1 MTWYRFLSNAPPGL
15 ILLLYRNR
23 WFAPPATFHQPSG
36 LRQEAKNPAG
46 RGERHRLLNVGRFH
60 PKYHRPMARLH
71 EYQGKAILAANGFKI
86 PHGRAASTADDAVAA
101 AKELAAD
108 RKATEVV
115 IKIQAWTTGR
125 AGIGGVAFAKKPDEV
140 RPHATR
146 MLAMKVGQFPVEA
159 VLVEEKID
167 IEREFFLS
175 FAIDDAAR
183 APVIIFATGG
193 GSGIEERAASTRRI
207 ACDVKSGP
215 LDLAVTQAVGSCGLA
230 PAHAKQLAGSIQKL
244 FVAARSVEAR
254 SLEINPLV
262 LTKDG
267 QFVAADCRITID
279 DYAVARHP
287 ELKIEIAREFDHPP
301 TELERVAYA
310 VEQSDHRGTF
320 YFAQLA
326 TGAPKE
332 SKGLVGFH
340 GAGGGGSMM
349 SMDAI
354 VNAGFTIANFT
365 DTSGNPSASK
375 VYRASRII
383 LAQPGL
389 VGYFGSGS
397 GVASQEQYWS
407 AYGLAKAFWEL
418 DLDIPA
424 VIRLGGN
431 TEDRAVDILR
441 RMSGLLRAPVEGYR
455 KTDAPAMI
463 AGRFA
468 ELVAGAGGTKWKPHA
483 PRVPKFVKDPSATML
498 PVKNGRV
505 WIDNTKWSEIGRA
518 VETQS
523 SGLIIDHTGK
533 PAISLA
539 SEEFANKD
547 SELLACDVECRLA
560 GVEGFYLELDIPGLD
575 ELIGDTG

>member
-1 MTWYRFLSNAPPGL
+1 
-15 ILLLYRNR
+15 
-23 WFAPPATFHQPSG
+23 
-36 LRQEAKNPAG
+36 
-46 RGERHRLLNVGRFH
+46 
-60 PKYHRPMARLH
+60 MARLH

-86 PHGRAASTADDAVAA
+86 PRGRAVSNPDDAIAI
-101 AKELAAD
+101 AKEFAAD
-108 RKATEVV
+108 SKSAEVV

-125 AGIGGVAFAKKPDEV
+125 AGIGGVAFAKKPADV
-140 RPHATR
+140 RGHAAR
-146 MLAMKVGQFPVEA
+146 MLEMKVGQFPVEA

-167 IEREFFLS
+167 IDKEFFLS

-183 APVIIFATGG
+183 APMIIFSAGG
-193 GSGIEERAASTRRI
+193 GSGIEERATSTRRI
-207 ACDVKSGP
+207 PCDVKNGP
-215 LDLAVTQAVGSCGLA
+215 AESVVRDAVGSAGLSSTQA
-230 PAHAKQLAGSIQKL
+230 AQLAESIQKL
-244 FVAARSVEAR
+244 FAAARSVEAR

-262 LTKDG
+262 LTKG
-267 QFVAADCRITID
+267 GEFVAADCRITID
-279 DYAVARHP
+279 DYAVSRHP
-287 ELKIEIAREFDHPP
+287 DLKIEIAREFDHPP
-301 TELERVAYA
+301 TALERVAYA
-310 VEQSDHRGTF
+310 VEQNDHRGTF

-326 TGAPKE
+326 TAAAKD

-383 LAQPGL
+383 LAQPDL

-397 GVASQEQYWS
+397 GVASQEQFWS

-455 KTDAPAMI
+455 KTDAPATI

-468 ELVAGAGGTKWKPHA
+468 ELVAATKGARWKPRT
-483 PRVPKFVKDPSATML
+483 PRVPSFVKDPKATVL
-498 PVKNGRV
+498 TVKGGRV
-505 WIDNTKWSEIGRA
+505 WIDTAKWKEINRA
-518 VETQS
+518 VETHS
-523 SGLIIDHTGK
+523 SGLIINRDGK
-533 PAISLA
+533 PTSALP
-539 SEEFANKD
+539 SEEFATKD
-547 SELLACDVECRLA
+547 SELLACDVECRLS

-575 ELIGDTG
+575 ELIGGAR

>member
-1 MTWYRFLSNAPPGL
+1 
-15 ILLLYRNR
+15 
-23 WFAPPATFHQPSG
+23 
-36 LRQEAKNPAG
+36 
-46 RGERHRLLNVGRFH
+46 
-60 PKYHRPMARLH
+60 MARLH

-86 PHGRAASTADDAVAA
+86 PRGRAASTADEAVSA

-108 RKATEVV
+108 EKGGEVV

-125 AGIGGVAFAKKPDEV
+125 ADIGGVAFAKKPDEV
-140 RPHATR
+140 RAHAAR

-167 IEREFFLS
+167 IDREFFLS
-175 FAIDDAAR
+175 FAINDAAR
-183 APVIIFATGG
+183 APTIIFAPSG

-207 ACDVKSGP
+207 ACDVNRGP
-215 LDLAVTQAVGSCGLA
+215 LDSAVGEAVASCGLS
-230 PAHAKQLAGSIQKL
+230 PAEAAQLAESIQKL
-244 FVAARSVEAR
+244 FVAARNVEAR

-262 LTKDG
+262 LTKNG
-267 QFVAADCRITID
+267 EFVAADCRITID
-279 DYAVARHP
+279 DYAVSRHP

-301 TELERVAYA
+301 TSLERVAYA
-310 VEQSDHRGTF
+310 VEQNDHRGTF

-326 TGAPKE
+326 TAPAKD

-375 VYRASRII
+375 VYRAARII
-383 LAQPGL
+383 LAQPDL

-397 GVASQEQYWS
+397 GVASQEQFWS

-431 TEDRAVDILR
+431 TEDRAVDILQ
-441 RMSGLLRAPVEGYR
+441 RMSKLLRAPVEGYR
-455 KTDAPAMI
+455 KTDPPAMI

-468 ELVAGAGGTKWKPHA
+468 GLVSGAAGAKWKPRA
-483 PRVPKFVKDPSATML
+483 PRSPKFIKDPSATMVH
-498 PVKNGRV
+498 VKGGHV
-505 WIDNTKWSEIGRA
+505 WIDTERWHQIRQA
-518 VETQS
+518 IETHS
-523 SGLIIDHTGK
+523 GGLITDRDSRPV
-533 PAISLA
+533 PALPT
-539 SEEFANKD
+539 EEFATKD

-560 GVEGFYLELDIPGLD
+560 GIEGFYLELDIPGLD
-575 ELIGDTG
+575 KLIGDAP

>member
-1 MTWYRFLSNAPPGL
+1 
-15 ILLLYRNR
+15 
-23 WFAPPATFHQPSG
+23 
-36 LRQEAKNPAG
+36 
-46 RGERHRLLNVGRFH
+46 
-60 PKYHRPMARLH
+60 MARLH
-71 EYQGKAILAANGFKI
+71 EYQGKAILAANGFKV
-86 PHGRAASTADDAVAA
+86 PRGRAASNGDEAVAA
-101 AKELAAD
+101 AKELGS
-108 RKATEVV
+108 EVV
-115 IKIQAWTTGR
+115 VKIQAWTTGR
-125 AGIGGVAFAKKPDEV
+125 AGIGGVAFAKKPEEV
-140 RPHATR
+140 RAHTKR

-159 VLVEEKID
+159 VLIEEKID
-167 IEREFFLS
+167 IDREFFLS

-193 GSGIEERAASTRRI
+193 GTGIEERAASTRRI
-207 ACDVKSGP
+207 PCDVKSGP
-215 LDLAVTQAVGSCGLA
+215 LASAVNEAVASSGLSKNQ
-230 PAHAKQLAGSIQKL
+230 AKQLTESIQKL
-244 FVAARSVEAR
+244 FGAARSVEAR

-262 LTKDG
+262 LTKNG
-267 QFVAADCRITID
+267 EFVAADCRITID

-301 TELERVAYA
+301 TDLERVAYA

-326 TGAPKE
+326 TSAPKE
-332 SKGLVGFH
+332 SKGLAGFH

-375 VYRASRII
+375 VYRAARII
-383 LAQPGL
+383 LAQPDL

-431 TEDRAVDILR
+431 TEDRAVEILQ
-441 RMSGLLRAPVEGYR
+441 RMSKLLRAPVEGHR
-455 KTDAPAMI
+455 KTDTPAMI

-468 ELVAGAGGTKWKPHA
+468 ELVESAGGAKWKPRP
-483 PRVPKFVKDPSATML
+483 PRVPKFVKDPSSTMF

-505 WIDNTKWSEIGRA
+505 WINTAKWPQIRSAI
-518 VETQS
+518 ETH
-523 SGLIIDHTGK
+523 SGELIVDHAGA
-533 PAISLA
+533 PATSLP
-539 SEEFANKD
+539 SEEFASKD
-547 SELLACDVECRLA
+547 SELLACDVESRLA
-560 GVEGFYLELDIPGLD
+560 GLEGFYLELDIPGLD
-575 ELIGDTG
+575 ELIGGAR

>member
-1 MTWYRFLSNAPPGL
+1 
-15 ILLLYRNR
+15 
-23 WFAPPATFHQPSG
+23 
-36 LRQEAKNPAG
+36 
-46 RGERHRLLNVGRFH
+46 
-60 PKYHRPMARLH
+60 MARLH
-71 EYQGKAILAANGFKI
+71 EYQGKAILAANGYKI
-86 PHGRAASTADDAVAA
+86 TRGRAAITADQAVAA
-101 AKELAAD
+101 ANELAGG
-108 RKATEVV
+108 KMGGEVV

-125 AGIGGVAFAKKPDEV
+125 AGIGGVAFAKEPADV
-140 RPHATR
+140 RAHAAR

-159 VLVEEKID
+159 VLVEEKIA

-207 ACDVKSGP
+207 ACDVKRGP
-215 LDLAVTQAVGSCGLA
+215 LDSAVGEAAASCGLS
-230 PAHAKQLAGSIQKL
+230 PAHAAQLAESIQQL
-244 FVAARSVEAR
+244 FAAARSVEAR

-287 ELKIEIAREFDHPP
+287 ELGIEIAREFDHPP
-301 TELERVAYA
+301 TALERVAYA
-310 VEQSDHRGTF
+310 AEQSDHRGTF

-326 TGAPKE
+326 TAAAKD

-383 LAQPGL
+383 LAQPGM

-431 TEDRAVDILR
+431 MEDRAVDILR

-463 AGRFA
+463 AERFA
-468 ELVAGAGGTKWKPHA
+468 ELVAGAGGTKWKPRA
-483 PRVPKFVKDPSATML
+483 LRVPKFVRDPSATML
-498 PVKNGRV
+498 PVKSGRV
-505 WIDNTKWSEIGRA
+505 WIDTAKWSKIRRA
-518 VETQS
+518 VDTHS
-523 SGLIIDHTGK
+523 GGLIVDRAGA
-533 PAISLA
+533 PVAALA
-539 SEEFANKD
+539 REEFANTD

-575 ELIGDTG
+575 ELIGPESFWGRHSGGAR

>member
-1 MTWYRFLSNAPPGL
+1 
-15 ILLLYRNR
+15 
-23 WFAPPATFHQPSG
+23 
-36 LRQEAKNPAG
+36 
-46 RGERHRLLNVGRFH
+46 
-60 PKYHRPMARLH
+60 MARLH

-86 PHGRAASTADDAVAA
+86 PRGRAASTADEAVAA
-101 AKELAAD
+101 ANELGG
-108 RKATEVV
+108 EVV

-125 AGIGGVAFAKKPDEV
+125 AGMGGVAFAKKPADV
-140 RPHATR
+140 RGHAAR
-146 MLAMKVGQFPVEA
+146 MLAMKVGQFPVET
-159 VLVEEKID
+159 VLLEEKID

-183 APVIIFATGG
+183 APMIIFDAGG

-207 ACDVKSGP
+207 ACDVNGGP
-215 LDLAVTQAVGSCGLA
+215 LDSAVSEAVASSGLSSK
-230 PAHAKQLAGSIQKL
+230 PAKQLAESIQKL
-244 FVAARSVEAR
+244 FAAAKSVEAR

-267 QFVAADCRITID
+267 QFIAADCRITID

-301 TELERVAYA
+301 TALERVAYA

-326 TGAPKE
+326 TAAAKN

-375 VYRASRII
+375 VYRAARII
-383 LAQPGL
+383 LAQPDL

-431 TEDRAVDILR
+431 TEDRAVDILQ
-441 RMSGLLRAPVEGYR
+441 RMSKLLRAPIEGYR
-455 KTDAPAMI
+455 KTDTPAFI
-463 AGRFA
+463 AARFS
-468 ELVAGAGGTKWKPHA
+468 ELVANGGGAKWKPR
-483 PRVPKFVKDPSATML
+483 PQRMPEFVHTSSAKAY
-498 PVKNGRV
+498 PVKGGRV
-505 WIDNTKWSEIGRA
+505 WIDMARWRDIRSF

-523 SGLIIDHTGK
+523 SGLIVDRNDAPFITV
-533 PAISLA
+533 ST
-539 SEEFANKD
+539 EEFANKD
-547 SELLACDVECRLA
+547 SELLACSTESRMN
-560 GVEGFYLELDIPGLD
+560 GVEGFYLELEVPGLN
-575 ELIGDTG
+575 EIVEGGR

>member
-1 MTWYRFLSNAPPGL
+1 
-15 ILLLYRNR
+15 
-23 WFAPPATFHQPSG
+23 
-36 LRQEAKNPAG
+36 
-46 RGERHRLLNVGRFH
+46 
-60 PKYHRPMARLH
+60 MARLH

-86 PHGRAASTADDAVAA
+86 PRGRAVSTADEAVVA
-101 AKELAAD
+101 AKELVTDA
-108 RKATEVV
+108 KGGTVV

-125 AGIGGVAFAKKPDEV
+125 AGIGGVAFARKTADV
-140 RPHATR
+140 RGHAAR
-146 MLAMKVGQFPVEA
+146 MLEMTVGQFPVEA
-159 VLVEEKID
+159 VLVEEKVD

-183 APVIIFATGG
+183 APVIIFAAGG
-193 GSGIEERAASTRRI
+193 GTGIEERAASTRRI
-207 ACDVKSGP
+207 ACDVKNGP
-215 LDLAVTQAVGSCGLA
+215 LDSTVNEAAGSCGLS
-230 PAHAKQLAGSIQKL
+230 PVHAAQLGESIQKL
-244 FVAARSVEAR
+244 FAAARSVEAR

-301 TELERVAYA
+301 TALERVAYSA
-310 VEQSDHRGTF
+310 EQSDHRGTF

-326 TGAPKE
+326 TAAAKD

-383 LAQPGL
+383 LTQPGL

-441 RMSGLLRAPVEGYR
+441 RMSGLLRATVEGYR

-463 AGRFA
+463 AERFA
-468 ELVAGAGGTKWKPHA
+468 ELVTAAGGTKWKPRP
-483 PRVPKFVKDPSATML
+483 PRVPKFVQDPAATML
-498 PVKNGRV
+498 PVKSGRV
-505 WIDNTKWSEIGRA
+505 WIDTAKWPEIRRA
-518 VETQS
+518 VETHS
-523 SGLIIDHTGK
+523 VGLIMDRAGK
-533 PAISLA
+533 PVAALA

-560 GVEGFYLELDIPGLD
+560 GVEGFYLELDIPGLN
-575 ELIGDTG
+575 ELTGGAR

>member
-1 MTWYRFLSNAPPGL
+1 
-15 ILLLYRNR
+15 
-23 WFAPPATFHQPSG
+23 
-36 LRQEAKNPAG
+36 
-46 RGERHRLLNVGRFH
+46 
-60 PKYHRPMARLH
+60 MARLH

-86 PHGRAASTADDAVAA
+86 PRGRAVLSADHAVAA
-101 AKELAAD
+101 AKELGG
-108 RKATEVV
+108 EVV

-125 AGIGGVAFAKKPDEV
+125 AGIGGVVFAKKPDEV
-140 RPHATR
+140 RAHAER
-146 MLAMKVGQFPVEA
+146 MLSMNVGQFPVEA
-159 VLVEEKID
+159 VLVEEKVHID
-167 IEREFFLS
+167 REFFLS

-183 APVIIFATGG
+183 APVIIFAAGG
-193 GSGIEERAASTRRI
+193 GTGIEERAASTRRI
-207 ACDVKSGP
+207 RCDVNRGP
-215 LDLAVTQAVGSCGLA
+215 VDSAVSEAVNACGLSQI
-230 PAHAKQLAGSIQKL
+230 HAKQLAESIRKL
-244 FVAARSVEAR
+244 FAAARSVEAR

-262 LTKDG
+262 LMKNG
-267 QFVAADCRITID
+267 EFVAADCRITID

-287 ELKIEIAREFDHPP
+287 DLEIEIAREFDHPP
-301 TELERVAYA
+301 TPLERVAYA
-310 VEQSDHRGTF
+310 VEQNDHRGTF

-326 TGAPKE
+326 TTAPKG

-375 VYRASRII
+375 VYRAARII
-383 LAQPGL
+383 LTQPGL

-431 TEDRAVDILR
+431 TEDRAVDILHR
-441 RMSGLLRAPVEGYR
+441 ISKLLRAPVEGYR
-455 KTDAPAMI
+455 KIDTPAFI

-468 ELVAGAGGTKWKPHA
+468 ELVATAKGAKWKPRL
-483 PRVPKFVKDPSATML
+483 PRVPKFVEDPSATTL
-498 PVKNGRV
+498 QVKNGGA
-505 WIDNTKWSEIGRA
+505 WINTAHWPQIRAA
-518 VETQS
+518 VETHS
-523 SGLIIDHTGK
+523 GGLIVDREGS
-533 PAISLA
+533 PAAALP
-539 SEEFANKD
+539 SEEFATKD

-560 GVEGFYLELDIPGLD
+560 GVEGFYLELDIPGLN
-575 ELIGDTG
+575 ELIGRNP

>member
-1 MTWYRFLSNAPPGL
+1 
-15 ILLLYRNR
+15 
-23 WFAPPATFHQPSG
+23 
-36 LRQEAKNPAG
+36 
-46 RGERHRLLNVGRFH
+46 
-60 PKYHRPMARLH
+60 MARLH
-71 EYQGKAILAANGFKI
+71 EYQGKAILGANGFKT
-86 PHGRAASTADDAVAA
+86 PRGRAASTADEAVAA
-101 AKELAAD
+101 AKELSG
-108 RKATEVV
+108 EVV

-125 AGIGGVAFAKKPDEV
+125 AGIGGVAFAKKPDDV
-140 RPHATR
+140 RAHAAR

-175 FAIDDAAR
+175 LAIDDAAR
-183 APVIIFATGG
+183 APVIIFSAGG
-193 GSGIEERAASTRRI
+193 GSGIEDRAAATRRI
-207 ACDVKSGP
+207 ACDVKNGPADSEVSEASVASG
-215 LDLAVTQAVGSCGLA
+215 LSKK
-230 PAHAKQLAGSIQKL
+230 HAAQLADAIQKL
-244 FVAARSVEAR
+244 FAAARSVEAR

-267 QFVAADCRITID
+267 EFVAADCRITID
-279 DYAVARHP
+279 DYAVVRHP

-301 TELERVAYA
+301 TALERVAYA

-326 TGAPKE
+326 TAAAKD

-375 VYRASRII
+375 VYRAARII
-383 LAQPGL
+383 LAQPDL

-431 TEDRAVDILR
+431 TEDRAVDILQ
-441 RMSGLLRAPVEGYR
+441 RMSKLLRAPIEGYR
-455 KTDAPAMI
+455 KTDAPAAI
-463 AGRFA
+463 ANRFA
-468 ELVAGAGGTKWKPHA
+468 ELVAESKGAKWKPRL
-483 PRVPKFVKDPSATML
+483 PRVPKFLESSSAKAF
-498 PVKNGRV
+498 PVKGGRAWV
-505 WIDNTKWSEIGRA
+505 DTARWSEICGF
-518 VETQS
+518 VETHS
-523 SGLIIDHTGK
+523 SGLIVDRANAPFVTL
-533 PAISLA
+533 PA
-539 SEEFANKD
+539 EEFATKD
-547 SELLACDVECRLA
+547 SELLACSVECRMA
-560 GVEGFYLELDIPGLD
+560 GVEGFFLQLDVPGLD
-575 ELIGDTG
+575 ELIGGAR